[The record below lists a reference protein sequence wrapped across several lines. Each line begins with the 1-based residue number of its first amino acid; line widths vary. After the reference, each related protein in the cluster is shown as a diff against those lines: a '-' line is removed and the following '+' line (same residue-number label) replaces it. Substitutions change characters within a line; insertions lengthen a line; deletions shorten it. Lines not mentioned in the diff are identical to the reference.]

1 MKKLDRFS
9 HPLRFCLSTWVPL
22 EMGTMNNTGDAI
34 ALERA
39 SQLAKD
45 MLVNIESALWGK
57 PEVVMQTVICVIAR
71 GHLLIEDVPGVARRR
86 WRGQPLSRSMPIS
99 IGFSSPV
106 IYCPAIS
113 PASPFRKSPTDGPLR
128 ILCQCHGG
136 SRAIDRLPGSTRKRF
151 CRGKAE

>member
-1 MKKLDRFS
+1 
-9 HPLRFCLSTWVPL
+9 
-22 EMGTMNNTGDAI
+22 MGTMNNTGDTI

-45 MLVNIESALWGK
+45 MLVNIESALRGK

-99 IGFSSPV
+99 IGIQFTSDLLPSDLTGISVPEIADGRATANTLPVPWWFSRDRS
-106 IYCPAIS
+106 
-113 PASPFRKSPTDGPLR
+113 AS
-128 ILCQCHGG
+128 
-136 SRAIDRLPGSTRKRF
+136 RLDS
-151 CRGKAE
+151 